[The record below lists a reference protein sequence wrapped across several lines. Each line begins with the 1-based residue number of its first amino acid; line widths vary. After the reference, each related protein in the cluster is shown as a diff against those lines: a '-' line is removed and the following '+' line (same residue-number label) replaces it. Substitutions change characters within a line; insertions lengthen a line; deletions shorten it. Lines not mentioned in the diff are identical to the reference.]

1 MERAEIYINKGGAV
15 MSERAIEA
23 ARMIDMLPDADQE
36 LVCELI
42 KKVVLAWDPD
52 FTKLTSEE
60 AARLKEAEQEEDVPA
75 EEVYREL
82 GLS

>member
-1 MERAEIYINKGGAV
+1 

-60 AARLKEAEQEEDVPA
+60 AARLKEAEQEEDIPA